1 MKLLIVETASD
12 QVMLLSIILKKLGY
26 QFEIANS
33 AEEAI
38 DILHANTDIHI
49 IISGWVMPGM
59 NGIALC
65 QHIRKHYQKHY
76 IYFLFLT
83 SKEDQESLISG
94 ISHGADDFLVK
105 PVCVNELKARLVTAT
120 RIIQLEE
127 SLDEK
132 NNLLQ
137 DSLNIMEED
146 LKSAAKIQQDLLI
159 APVKFGQVAFD
170 WFFQASQYVSGDMFG
185 YFPLDND
192 NIFFYQLDVAGH
204 GVKAALFS
212 FMLNNMISRQADLDL
227 CWNNPEEFLF
237 KLNEKFFG
245 QYDHAMY
252 FTMLCGTICQ
262 STGVV
267 TLSRAGHPLPLLV
280 GAGEAKVIDVAGGLP
295 LGILGNQKY
304 TNTSIQLSNNEK
316 IFIYSDG
323 ILACKNQ
330 YNEYFSEGDIMDVLS
345 QFSNYSSLN
354 QMLVEMNGFVQ
365 SWHKG
370 GGFEDDVTYLSIE
383 WKCSISRSRK
393 L

>member
-26 QFEIANS
+26 QFEVAS
-33 AEEAI
+33 RAEDAI
-38 DILHANTDIHI
+38 DILYANTDIHI

-65 QHIRKHYQKHY
+65 QHIRKYYQKHY

-94 ISHGADDFLVK
+94 ISNGADDFLVK
-105 PVCVNELKARLVTAT
+105 PVCVNELKARLITAT

-132 NNLLQ
+132 NSLLQ
-137 DSLNIMEED
+137 ESLNIMEED

-159 APVKFGQVAFD
+159 RPVKYGHVAFD

-192 NIFFYQLDVAGH
+192 NVFFYQLDVAGH

-212 FMLNNMISRQADLDL
+212 FMLNNMISSQADLDL
-227 CWNNPEEFLF
+227 SWDNPEGFLF

-252 FTMLCGTICQ
+252 FTILCGTICQ

-267 TLSRAGHPLPLLV
+267 TLSRAGHPLPVLV
-280 GAGEAKVIDVAGGLP
+280 GKDEAKIIDVDGGLP
-295 LGILGNQKY
+295 LGILRNQTY
-304 TNTSIQLSNNEK
+304 TNTSIQLLNNEK
-316 IFIYSDG
+316 LFIYSDG

-330 YNEYFSEGDIMDVLS
+330 YNEDVSEDNITDVLS
-345 QFSNYSSLN
+345 QLSNYSSLN
-354 QMLVEMNGFVQ
+354 QVLYEMSSFIQ

-370 GGFEDDVTYLSIE
+370 GGFEDDVTYLVIE
-383 WKCSISRSRK
+383 WKCSVSRSRK